1 VTVRRHVVATG
12 RVQGVGFRYAVSE
25 RARARGVRGWVR
37 NVASGQVEA
46 VFEGEPDAVAAMVE
60 FCRRGPRGAQV
71 RDVQVRVEP
80 PAGEAGFSAR

>member
-1 VTVRRHVVATG
+1 VTVRRHVVVTG
-12 RVQGVGFRYAVSE
+12 TVQGVGFRYAVSE

-37 NVASGQVEA
+37 NLASGQVEA

-71 RDVQVRVEP
+71 RDVHVSVEP
-80 PAGEAGFSAR
+80 PAGEAGFSAG